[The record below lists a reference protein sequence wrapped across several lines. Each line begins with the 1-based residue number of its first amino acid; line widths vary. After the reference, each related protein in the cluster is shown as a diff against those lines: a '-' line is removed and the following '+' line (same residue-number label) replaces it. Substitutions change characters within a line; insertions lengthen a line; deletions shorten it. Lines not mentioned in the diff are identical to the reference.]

1 VPKRMSIAGGEV
13 FIVDNSDEEWKVARY
28 LHDWCQIAK
37 SIDIAT
43 GYFDIGSL
51 LALKDEWE
59 KRSHSNPH
67 EMRYRSEYGRSM
79 SIRHDRKYELRQQ
92 KVVADYFV
100 CTSRRGTPMKT
111 AVKRAES
118 FCCDPVPCE
127 SQWLQVSHLCVL
139 KRHTMK

>member
-1 VPKRMSIAGGEV
+1 MPKRMSIAGGEV

-67 EMRYRSEYGRSM
+67 GR
-79 SIRHDRKYELRQQ
+79 
-92 KVVADYFV
+92 
-100 CTSRRGTPMKT
+100 
-111 AVKRAES
+111 
-118 FCCDPVPCE
+118 
-127 SQWLQVSHLCVL
+127 
-139 KRHTMK
+139 